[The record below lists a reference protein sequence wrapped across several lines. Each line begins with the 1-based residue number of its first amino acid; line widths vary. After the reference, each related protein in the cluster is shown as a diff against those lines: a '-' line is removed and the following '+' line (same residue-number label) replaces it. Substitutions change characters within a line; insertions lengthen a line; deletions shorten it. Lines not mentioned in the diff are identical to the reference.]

1 MHVNPTPALHL
12 LFRIPQEQ
20 QHSYNMPMLQKHVF
34 DSVEMVQTEGMHPV
48 APGVYEVTGVPPRR
62 YNVRERNANTGQ
74 REQSSD
80 VELVRNRREPD
91 QSWSEPSRRRR
102 LSMKDPSGDTP

>member
-1 MHVNPTPALHL
+1 VKGGDRLQIDMHVNPTPALHL

-48 APGVYEVTGVPPRR
+48 APGVYEVTGVPPGR
-62 YNVRERNANTGQ
+62 YNVREGTRTPA
-74 REQSSD
+74 S
-80 VELVRNRREPD
+80 
-91 QSWSEPSRRRR
+91 
-102 LSMKDPSGDTP
+102 LSNLRTSN